1 MIRNLLASAV
11 IVALGGVAFAADF
24 KSGPQTGET
33 VPGAFN
39 VLNVTGSKAGESNCQ
54 FCANGNNPVVM
65 IFARTPGDPALQK
78 LIKQVDEKITANK
91 DARMG
96 SFVVYLTADSKKI
109 EPELKSFAD
118 KEKIKN
124 VVLTTDTPTGPE
136 AYKIAK
142 DADVTVVLYTK
153 RNVKAN
159 YTFEKGKLTDK
170 DVDAIVKDIPKIL
183 G

>member
-1 MIRNLLASAV
+1 MLKKLLAAAV
-11 IVALGGVAFAADF
+11 VVALGGAVVAAGEP
-24 KSGPQTGET
+24 KSGPQVGEQ

-39 VLNVTGSKAGESNCQ
+39 VLNVTGPSAGETNCQ

-78 LIKQVDEKITANK
+78 LIKQVDEQVAKNSAAN
-91 DARMG
+91 MG
-96 SFVVYLTADSKKI
+96 SFVVFLTADSKKI
-109 EPELKSFAD
+109 EPELKTFAD
-118 KEKIKN
+118 KEKIKK

-153 RNVKAN
+153 RVVKAN

-170 DVDAIVKDIPKIL
+170 DVEKVLADVSKIL
-183 G
+183 

>member
-1 MIRNLLASAV
+1 MIRKLLASAV
-11 IVALGGVAFAADF
+11 IVALGGVVFAAEI
-24 KSGPQTGET
+24 KSGPQNGEA

-39 VLNVTGSKAGESNCQ
+39 VLNVTGPSAGESNCQ
-54 FCANGNNPVVM
+54 FCKNGNNPVVM

-78 LIKQVDEKITANK
+78 LIKQVDEKISANSN
-91 DARMG
+91 ARMG

-124 VVLTTDTPTGPE
+124 VVLSTDTPTGPE

-142 DADVTVVLYTK
+142 EADVTVVLYVK
-153 RNVKAN
+153 RKVQAN
-159 YTFEKGKLTDK
+159 YTFEKGKMTDK
-170 DVDAIVKDIPKIL
+170 DVDAIIKDIPKIL

>member
-1 MIRNLLASAV
+1 MIRKLLASAV
-11 IVALGGVAFAADF
+11 VVALGGVAFAADF
-24 KSGPQTGET
+24 KSGPQTGEA

-39 VLNVTGSKAGESNCQ
+39 VLNVTGPTPGESNCQ
-54 FCANGNNPVVM
+54 FCKNGNNPVVM

-78 LIKQVDEKITANK
+78 LIKQVDEKIAANK
-91 DARMG
+91 DARIG

-109 EPELKSFAD
+109 EPEIKGFAD
-118 KEKIKN
+118 KQGIKN

-159 YTFEKGKLTDK
+159 YTFEKGKMTDK
-170 DVDAIVKDIPKIL
+170 DVEKVLADLPKIA